1 MTRETIRYSRTRNII
16 FCIFA
21 LFMFFCAATA
31 GAYPRTEDDLIE
43 MSCGDN
49 GTAVVLVAYDTIHG
63 STAEIAEYIGN
74 TLCAQGLQ
82 ADVRLAAHVDDVG
95 GYDAVIIGSA
105 IYQFTWLEGAK
116 AFLETFENELSAIP
130 TACFIVG
137 ASMSEDTPANR
148 DSVKQ
153 AFIDPVLAE
162 YPEIK
167 PVSVGLFGGAVDFTA
182 NEYNLFERIVLRIL
196 GLILGYKNSAD
207 WRDWDTINAWTTDLA
222 DML

>member
-1 MTRETIRYSRTRNII
+1 MRRETISFMPKIT
-16 FCIFA
+16 FLLA
-21 LFMFFCAATA
+21 LFLFLGAATA

-49 GTAVVLVAYDTIHG
+49 GSALVLIAYDTIHG

-74 TLCAQGLQ
+74 TLCGRGLQ
-82 ADVRLAAHVDDVG
+82 ADVCLAAHVEDISS
-95 GYDAVIIGSA
+95 YDAVVIGSA

-116 AFLETFENELSAIP
+116 AFLETFKKELSGIP
-130 TACFIVG
+130 TAYFIVG

-148 DSVKQ
+148 ESVKQ

-162 YPEIK
+162 YPEIE
-167 PVSVGLFGGAVDFTA
+167 PVSFGLFGGAVDFTA

-196 GLILGYKNSAD
+196 GLILGYANSAD
-207 WRDWDTINAWTTDLA
+207 WRDWEAIGSWSTELA
-222 DML
+222 GIL